1 MSWIIGVGGFYQPV
15 VYGDTGHR
23 IRQHALNRTRAVRH
37 GLQPKVVVVP
47 TASLHWAEYTE
58 KQCAQR
64 LRDLSD
70 SLRLHGV
77 AVEFF
82 DPERAG
88 MKPDACR
95 EKLVG
100 FDMVVLPGG
109 NTAAQVSVW
118 QRIGFDVALR
128 LALDAQDIVV
138 FGGSAG
144 MAFAYDEM
152 LTDSA
157 GQAADLQGIQGL
169 GWIEGSVCPHYE
181 VARRHSPDY
190 PNSYPNMLER
200 GEIRSAGIAVDSDAA
215 VEYATLPG
223 KRPQLVAAYALRPGA
238 GVRHVVL
245 KDGKA
250 VHAPLEPAVAPLFA
264 GDQAS

>member
-77 AVEFF
+77 AIEFF

-118 QRIGFDVALR
+118 KRVGFDVALR

-190 PNSYPNMLER
+190 P
-200 GEIRSAGIAVDSDAA
+200 DAA
-215 VEYATLPG
+215 VEYATQPER
-223 KRPQLVAAYALRPGA
+223 RPQLVAAYALRPGA
-238 GVRHVVL
+238 GVRHVAL